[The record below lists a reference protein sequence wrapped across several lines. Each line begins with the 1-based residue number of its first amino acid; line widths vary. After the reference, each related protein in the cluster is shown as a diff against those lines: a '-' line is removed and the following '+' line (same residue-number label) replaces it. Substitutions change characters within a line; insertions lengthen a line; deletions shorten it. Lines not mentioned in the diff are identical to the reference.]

1 LGVTRYSK
9 EVRNN
14 WVTLAWALA
23 FCATAA
29 TDTGRVS
36 KVMGSP
42 AAPIA
47 VEIFSDYGCLHC
59 RNVHEQWLGPLIR
72 DYVKPGKVRLLLRE
86 YPLPGHDAARKGSEY
101 ACAADRIGKYGPVT
115 DALFREQENW
125 LASGKIVET
134 AMSALSASE
143 AARVKT
149 LVTDPTVLAQ
159 VAQDV
164 AAGNKFN
171 IHTTPGI
178 FVTFKGKTYPVDPQS
193 EYTLFARLLDGLK

>member
-1 LGVTRYSK
+1 
-9 EVRNN
+9 
-14 WVTLAWALA
+14 
-23 FCATAA
+23 
-29 TDTGRVS
+29 
-36 KVMGSP
+36 MGSP

-134 AMSALSASE
+134 VMSALSASE
-143 AARVKT
+143 AAQVKT
-149 LVTDPTVLAQ
+149 LVKDPTVLAR

-164 AAGNKFN
+164 SAGDKLK
-171 IHTTPGI
+171 IHMTPGI
-178 FVTFKGKTYPVDPQS
+178 FVTFKGKTYPVDAQS
-193 EYTLFARLLDGLK
+193 EYSLFARLLDCLK